1 MIHLVQDLCSLYMF
15 MYTYYDYYVM
25 HTSLHHFCKTMREC
39 MCVCGGGGAELG
51 DGGTIIISYL
61 V

>member
-1 MIHLVQDLCSLYMF
+1 MIHLVLDLCSLYMF

-39 MCVCGGGGAELG
+39 MCVCGGGPELEDRG
-51 DGGTIIISYL
+51 IIISYL